1 MTYKR
6 RNREFEQRLA
16 HRRDEL
22 VLERLTDLLDACNT
36 IMHTQ
41 ELDGAAYSFA
51 IDVALTAWRSTQ
63 WKMNEATHQMERAE

>member
-1 MTYKR
+1 M
-6 RNREFEQRLA
+6 
-16 HRRDEL
+16 
-22 VLERLTDLLDACNT
+22 LERLTDLLDACNT